1 MRIVALSDIHGN
13 LPALKAVLA
22 AIRGHP
28 DMIIVAGD
36 SVGFGPQPAQVLD
49 LLRRKRCN
57 FVKGNV
63 DDYVSNPAS
72 IGRLR
77 KFADEEVGS
86 GRPFRPLLP
95 LAVISESVEWT
106 RSQVGNRIHFLRE
119 LPFSISVEPSPGR
132 QLKVVHANPHDLE
145 RPIVKNDPDSVLLP
159 MLSDTHCD
167 ILVFGHSHNPF
178 QRFVGSILLVNVASL
193 GFPTDG
199 LLDAAYTEI
208 VFIEGGWRVEQHRV
222 AYDTDAT
229 ASLIEASTMPNR
241 DMLLTLL
248 RTARR
253 VRDK

>member
-1 MRIVALSDIHGN
+1 
-13 LPALKAVLA
+13 
-22 AIRGHP
+22 
-28 DMIIVAGD
+28 MIIVAGD

-49 LLRRKRCN
+49 LLRSKRCN

-77 KFADEEVGS
+77 RFAEEELGS

-106 RSQVGNRIHFLRE
+106 RSQVGDRVCFLHE

-132 QLKVVHANPHDLE
+132 QLKVVHANPRDLE
-145 RPIVKNDPDSVLLP
+145 RPILKSDPDSVLLP
-159 MLSDTHCD
+159 MLNDIHCD
-167 ILVFGHSHNPF
+167 ILVFGHSHTPF
-178 QRFVGSILLVNVASL
+178 QRSVGNILLVNVASL
-193 GFPTDG
+193 GLPTDG

-208 VFIEGGWRVEQHRV
+208 VFTEGTWRVEQRRV

-241 DMLLTLL
+241 DILLTLL

-253 VRDK
+253 VRNE